1 MSLTGRFEQFVRSL
15 LDEDDSTAGTH
26 GTRFGGYA
34 LDPDYAD
41 AMSEL
46 EHFVAHGFDPPPNAS
61 PGAREARA
69 GERGPRVTPGD
80 GKPSPRPGDEPPA
93 VRRAFRAL
101 EVDPGAPFD
110 AVTRSYKRLMAEY
123 HPDKHAGDT
132 DRAEAATE
140 VTKRLNLA
148 YRAVRDY
155 YLVIGVID
163 PEGHRRTQPR

>member
-1 MSLTGRFEQFVRSL
+1 MSLTGRFERFVRSL
-15 LDEDDSTAGTH
+15 LDEDDSTAGADR
-26 GTRFGGYA
+26 TRFGGYA

-46 EHFVAHGFDPPPNAS
+46 EHFVAHGFDLPPGTS
-61 PGAREARA
+61 PGEGEARA
-69 GERGPRVTPGD
+69 GGRGRRTTTRD
-80 GKPSPRPGDEPPA
+80 GKTSPGPGGEPPA

-110 AVTRSYKRLMAEY
+110 TVTRSYKRLIAEY
-123 HPDKHAGDT
+123 HPDKHAGEA

-155 YLVIGVID
+155 YLVIGLID
-163 PEGHRRTQPR
+163 P